1 MTQTEY
7 GNGDGIKYA
16 YDNSGNITKEYHK
29 NAAVGQT
36 NATYYEDP
44 MYSWLYSSNGT
55 PRLHSDGINSLKY
68 AYSYDSIGRLIRTD
82 ISSSSGAYVGSTEYG
97 YDPRGNMTSIQ
108 NEIGGVTYTQSHIY
122 AQTKDEN
129 DEVIIGT
136 LANSKDGL
144 PTRYSIFSNRY
155 ADYYYDS
162 LSRRTMRKFR
172 VGTTDDPVF
181 LYNLYTYKDSQ
192 RNASGSDTYQ
202 TTLLESETVA
212 GTAYAYEYDKV
223 GNITEITRN
232 DKAYHSY
239 QYDKFGQLV
248 RDDSAT
254 GGTYIWTYD
263 DLGNITSRKKYAYTT
278 GDISSATPSETIE
291 YHYGKADNAG
301 WNNILTG
308 VDFNGNGTVDE
319 TEKILY
325 DEIGNP
331 TTYLGAN
338 MWWRG
343 RKLTSYRKDGVD
355 LLFTY
360 DASGLRGSKTVKG
373 TKTTYQYVDGKLY
386 YENRGN
392 GKELYYFYDSFNNL
406 SAISYFNGKEH
417 TMYYALTNLQ
427 GDVLGLYD
435 AWGKKVAAY
444 YYDAWGN
451 ATVYEVT
458 QDENGNNVHTV
469 VTEGTDH
476 ISYVNPIRYRGY
488 YYDDDLGLYYL
499 QSRYYDSTVG
509 RFLNCDNISDQGAGI
524 LGYNLFLYAS
534 NNPINFSDP
543 SGHSIIGAIVLGALF
558 GAAVSAISDLGCQ
571 LIRNG
576 FETESVDWK
585 SVGKSA
591 LVGGICGAVSGGIGG
606 AISSYGVSQGVK
618 VVTDVALGGFS
629 NLAETIC
636 NEGPDVN
643 FTDCATSFVSGAT
656 TSLIGVGV
664 GKGVQK
670 LNGKVFQ
677 GFSNSLKKELLNCN
691 SFGKTYTTSM
701 LNNLSYL
708 KDDAYYECISYG
720 SDIASNIGSSTSMMF
735 VNFFEEVL

>member
-1 MTQTEY
+1 
-7 GNGDGIKYA
+7 
-16 YDNSGNITKEYHK
+16 
-29 NAAVGQT
+29 
-36 NATYYEDP
+36 

-55 PRLHSDGINSLKY
+55 PRLHSDGYNDLKY

-82 ISSSSGAYVGSTEYG
+82 ISEREGGAYVGSTEYG

-129 DEVIIGT
+129 DEVIIGS

-172 VGTTDDPVF
+172 VGTTNDPVF

-212 GTAYAYEYDKV
+212 GTAYAYKYDKV

-263 DLGNITSRKKYAYTT
+263 ALGNITSRKKYAYTT

-338 MWWRG
+338 MWWKG
-343 RKLTSYRKDGVD
+343 RQLTSYRKNGVD

-360 DASGLRGSKTVKG
+360 DASGLRGSKTVG
-373 TKTTYQYVDGKLY
+373 SVKTTYQYVGDKLY

-417 TMYYALTNLQ
+417 TMYYALTNSQ

-444 YYDAWGN
+444 DYDAWGN

-469 VTEGTDH
+469 VTEKTDH

-488 YYDDDLGLYYL
+488 YYDSDLGLYYL

-509 RFLNCDNISDQGAGI
+509 RFLNSDSITDPGAGI
-524 LGYNLFLYAS
+524 LGFNTFIYCANAPTNAADPTGNLLVATLMGGL
-534 NNPINFSDP
+534 I
-543 SGHSIIGAIVLGALF
+543 GGATGAITAFVKGTSIVAGAITGAVT
-558 GAAVSAISDLGCQ
+558 GAAVGAVCDTIV
-571 LIRNG
+571 
-576 FETESVDWK
+576 T
-585 SVGKSA
+585 
-591 LVGGICGAVSGGIGG
+591 GGIS
-606 AISSYGVSQGVK
+606 
-618 VVTDVALGGFS
+618 ALGGALVCGAIAAVGDYLNQRCNYQLEKSKLTKNNQNKTVIAPSGKSLNECDNFCDYVSVTSIMSSGITAAVFAPISVLGS
-629 NLAETIC
+629 NFVESAFIGIGAEISD
-636 NEGPDVN
+636 DVAKIVAD
-643 FTDCATSFVSGAT
+643 FF
-656 TSLIGVGV
+656 VGV
-664 GKGVQK
+664 N
-670 LNGKVFQ
+670 LD
-677 GFSNSLKKELLNCN
+677 LLQM
-691 SFGKTYTTSM
+691 SFD
-701 LNNLSYL
+701 L
-708 KDDAYYECISYG
+708 
-720 SDIASNIGSSTSMMF
+720 F
-735 VNFFEEVL
+735 

>member
-1 MTQTEY
+1 
-7 GNGDGIKYA
+7 
-16 YDNSGNITKEYHK
+16 
-29 NAAVGQT
+29 
-36 NATYYEDP
+36 

-55 PRLHSDGINSLKY
+55 PRLHSDGYNDLKY

-82 ISSSSGAYVGSTEYG
+82 ISEREGGAYVGSTEYG

-129 DEVIIGT
+129 DEVIIGS

-172 VGTTDDPVF
+172 VGTTDDPIF

-212 GTAYAYEYDKV
+212 GTSYAYKYDKV

-239 QYDKFGQLV
+239 QYDEFGQLV

-338 MWWRG
+338 MWWKG
-343 RKLTSYRKDGVD
+343 RQLTSYRKDGVD

-360 DASGLRGSKTVKG
+360 DASGLRGSKNVG
-373 TKTTYQYVDGKLY
+373 SVKTTYQYVGDKLY

-406 SAISYFNGKEH
+406 SAISYFNGTEH
-417 TMYYALTNLQ
+417 TMYYALTNSQ

-444 YYDAWGN
+444 DYDAWGN

-469 VTEGTDH
+469 VTEKTDH

-509 RFLNCDNISDQGAGI
+509 RFINADGYITTGQGV
-524 LGYNLFLYAS
+524 LSYNMFSYC
-534 NNPINFSDP
+534 NNNSIAFSDP
-543 SGHSIIGAIVLGALF
+543 SGNSFIAAL
-558 GAAVSAISDLGCQ
+558 L
-571 LIRNG
+571 
-576 FETESVDWK
+576 
-585 SVGKSA
+585 
-591 LVGGICGAVSGGIGG
+591 GGIV
-606 AISSYGVSQGVK
+606 
-618 VVTDVALGGFS
+618 
-629 NLAETIC
+629 
-636 NEGPDVN
+636 
-643 FTDCATSFVSGAT
+643 
-656 TSLIGVGV
+656 LIGVLALSGCSKSTKSTPKKSPPPIVQTTTKSQDLTPKQEKDKQNLALTIYGEQHGTSVYDNWKAGQEAVAWTIINRYNSSDYPSDWTKIVTAENQFV
-664 GKGVQK
+664 GYSATVA
-670 LNGKVFQ
+670 LET
-677 GFSNSLKKELLNCN
+677 NSLDPIAWDYANTLATNMVT
-691 SFGKTYTTSM
+691 GQY
-701 LNNLSYL
+701 NNIAYPSGFTDEHMFFRADEGQSY
-708 KDDAYYECISYG
+708 DDWGGIVRVAGNVFFYYR
-720 SDIASNIGSSTSMMF
+720 
-735 VNFFEEVL
+735 

>member
-1 MTQTEY
+1 MNPFKI
-7 GNGDGIKYA
+7 NGL
-16 YDNSGNITKEYHK
+16 SVFSTKELRAVCDEFSHK
-29 NAAVGQT
+29 L
-36 NATYYEDP
+36 P
-44 MYSWLYSSNGT
+44 FS
-55 PRLHSDGINSLKY
+55 
-68 AYSYDSIGRLIRTD
+68 SIGRLIRTD
-82 ISSSSGAYVGSTEYG
+82 ISEREGGAYVGSTEYG

-172 VGTTDDPVF
+172 VGTTNDPVF

-212 GTAYAYEYDKV
+212 GTVYAYEYDKV

-239 QYDKFGQLV
+239 KYDKFGQLV

-254 GGTYIWTYD
+254 GGTYTWTYD

-338 MWWRG
+338 MWWKG
-343 RKLTSYRKDGVD
+343 RQLTSYRKNGVD

-360 DASGLRGSKTVKG
+360 DASGLRGSKTVG
-373 TKTTYQYVDGKLY
+373 SVKTTYQYVGDKLY

-417 TMYYALTNLQ
+417 TMYYALTNSQ

-444 YYDAWGN
+444 DYDAWGN

-469 VTEGTDH
+469 VTEETDH

-488 YYDDDLGLYYL
+488 YYDDDLKLYYL

-509 RFLNCDNISDQGAGI
+509 RFINADGYITTGQGV
-524 LGYNLFLYAS
+524 LSYNMFSYCG
-534 NNPINFSDP
+534 NNPVNCADP
-543 SGHSIIGAIVLGALF
+543 TGMFWKEII
-558 GAAVSAISDLGCQ
+558 
-571 LIRNG
+571 
-576 FETESVDWK
+576 EK
-585 SVGKSA
+585 
-591 LVGGICGAVSGGIGG
+591 
-606 AISSYGVSQGVK
+606 ISSAWNNFTSWCSNKISPNHDVPLYEQGNTNLCWAYSQIMVEDSLNDTIRTQGEADTRARELGEAQNGVDNWDGPGWPTNVGEQIIINDFY
-618 VVTDVALGGFS
+618 DVA
-629 NLAETIC
+629 
-636 NEGPDVN
+636 
-643 FTDCATSFVSGAT
+643 
-656 TSLIGVGV
+656 
-664 GKGVQK
+664 
-670 LNGKVFQ
+670 
-677 GFSNSLKKELLNCN
+677 
-691 SFGKTYTTSM
+691 
-701 LNNLSYL
+701 
-708 KDDAYYECISYG
+708 
-720 SDIASNIGSSTSMMF
+720 IAVIDNPVYAQYSSSTSIDHLVVVTGVSLKNKTIF
-735 VNFFEEVL
+735 VNNPWGENGELTYDEFIQGFPGENENINDFTFSAMWDVAS

>member
-1 MTQTEY
+1 
-7 GNGDGIKYA
+7 
-16 YDNSGNITKEYHK
+16 
-29 NAAVGQT
+29 
-36 NATYYEDP
+36 
-44 MYSWLYSSNGT
+44 
-55 PRLHSDGINSLKY
+55 
-68 AYSYDSIGRLIRTD
+68 
-82 ISSSSGAYVGSTEYG
+82 
-97 YDPRGNMTSIQ
+97 MTSIR
-108 NEIGGVTYTQSHIY
+108 NEIGGRTYTQSHIY

-144 PTRYSIFSNRY
+144 PTRYSMFSNRY

-162 LSRRTMRKFR
+162 LSRRTIREFR

-212 GTAYAYEYDKV
+212 GTAYAYKYDKV

-239 QYDKFGQLV
+239 QYDEFGQLV

-338 MWWRG
+338 MWWKG
-343 RKLTSYRKDGVD
+343 RQLTSYRKNGVD

-360 DASGLRGSKTVKG
+360 DASGLRGSKTVG
-373 TKTTYQYVDGKLY
+373 SVKTTYQYVGDKLY

-417 TMYYALTNLQ
+417 TMYYALTNSQ

-444 YYDAWGN
+444 DYDAWGN

-469 VTEGTDH
+469 VTEKTDH

-488 YYDDDLGLYYL
+488 YYDSDLGLYYL

-509 RFLNCDNISDQGAGI
+509 RFINADGYISTGLGI
-524 LGYNLFLYAS
+524 IGYNMFVYCNNSPNITRDQSGEILNTLLGAS
-534 NNPINFSDP
+534 
-543 SGHSIIGAIVLGALF
+543 IGALTSAVFKSIETDDPEQIK
-558 GAAVSAISDLGCQ
+558 AAAI
-571 LIRNG
+571 N
-576 FETESVDWK
+576 
-585 SVGKSA
+585 
-591 LVGGICGAVSGGIGG
+591 GAVSG
-606 AISSYGVSQGVK
+606 A
-618 VVTDVALGGFS
+618 
-629 NLAETIC
+629 
-636 NEGPDVN
+636 
-643 FTDCATSFVSGAT
+643 VSGAVADILVFT
-656 TSLIGVGV
+656 GGSAGIFIAAGAIAGAGGAVFGELAENKYLGKETST
-664 GKGVQK
+664 
-670 LNGKVFQ
+670 
-677 GFSNSLKKELLNCN
+677 E
-691 SFGKTYTTSM
+691 
-701 LNNLSYL
+701 
-708 KDDAYYECISYG
+708 E
-720 SDIASNIGSSTSMMF
+720 IASAAIVGGFVGGVFSSLSPGASSIKKSIVKTSQDF
-735 VNFFEEVL
+735 AVRNVVKKVTTDFSENAVIDTITEAVSNFFSWFLGLPFDAFSED